1 MRDPAYASRRRGSL
15 RRIDL
20 RRAVTN
26 DFPLKAAALA
36 ISILALVAVL
46 ESAPGTPEEVVQT
59 YHVALERPE
68 VPAGDVLRGT
78 LGEVVV
84 KLRGPQPS
92 VAKLGPAD
100 LHPTPN
106 LDGAD
111 FTRNDI
117 QDVPV
122 RVPLTDQSVV
132 AETDPAAVPV
142 RLEKIVARSLTV
154 QVRFANDPPR
164 GFIPGTPT
172 FSSSEVRL
180 TGAQTLVASVA
191 AVFATIRF
199 GDTPIDISTS
209 AAAVPVDAGGNALDG
224 VQSDPPT
231 VQVSVPVLSTSSTR
245 TVPVLW
251 TLRGSV
257 AAGYWIS
264 RVTTDP
270 IAVPIQGTPATLAGI
285 DRLDTGPIDVGGL
298 VANKSFRV
306 PLVLPSGVSL
316 LQPTDAVVGV
326 TVVPL
331 SGTRPFPQVAVTVTG
346 VGPVLAADTDPRTV
360 DVVLAGPV
368 ATLAALGPDA
378 ITASVD
384 AAGKGS
390 GSFPADVV
398 LRLPAGVTAISLQP
412 ARVTLTM
419 KPR

>member
-1 MRDPAYASRRRGSL
+1 MRDPAYASRRRGGL

-36 ISILALVAVL
+36 ISVLALVAVL
-46 ESAPGTPEEVVQT
+46 ESTPEEAVQT

-68 VPAGDVLRGT
+68 VPAGYVLRGT

-84 KLRGPQPS
+84 RLRGPQPS

-100 LHPTPN
+100 LHPTLN

-122 RVPLTDQSVV
+122 HVPLNDLLVV
-132 AETDPAAVPV
+132 AETEPAAVPV
-142 RLEKIVARSLTV
+142 RIEKIVARSLTV

-164 GFIPGTPT
+164 GFMPGAPT

-180 TGAQTLVASVA
+180 TGAQSLVASVA

-199 GDTPIDISTS
+199 GDTPIDISTG
-209 AAAVPVDAGGNALDG
+209 AAAVPVDAGGTAVDG
-224 VQSDPPT
+224 VQADPPT
-231 VQVSVPVLSTSSTR
+231 VQVSVPVLSMSSTR

-251 TLRGSV
+251 TLRGAV
-257 AAGYWIS
+257 APGYWIS

-270 IAVPIQGTPATLAGI
+270 VAVPIQGAPATLAGV
-285 DRLDTGPIDVGGL
+285 DRLDTAPLDVTGL
-298 VANKSFRV
+298 TANRSFRV
-306 PLVLPSGVSL
+306 PLALPAGVSL
-316 LQPTDAVVGV
+316 LLPTDAVVGV

-331 SGTRPFPQVAVTVTG
+331 SGTRPFPQVAVTATG
-346 VGPVLAADTDPRTV
+346 VGAGLAADTDPRTV
-360 DVVLAGPV
+360 DVVVAGPV
-368 ATLAALGPDA
+368 ATLAALAPDA
-378 ITASVD
+378 VTATVD
-384 AAGKGS
+384 AGGKAS

-412 ARVTLTM
+412 IRVTVTI

>member
-1 MRDPAYASRRRGSL
+1 MRDPAYASRRRGGL

-36 ISILALVAVL
+36 ISVLALVAVL
-46 ESAPGTPEEVVQT
+46 ESTPEEAVQT

-68 VPAGDVLRGT
+68 VPAGYVLRGT

-84 KLRGPQPS
+84 RLRGPQPS

-100 LHPTPN
+100 LHPTLN

-122 RVPLTDQSVV
+122 HVPLNDLLVV
-132 AETDPAAVPV
+132 AETEPAAVPV
-142 RLEKIVARSLTV
+142 RIEKIVARSLTV

-164 GFIPGTPT
+164 GFMPGAPT

-180 TGAQTLVASVA
+180 TGAQSLVASVA

-199 GDTPIDISTS
+199 GDTPIDISTG
-209 AAAVPVDAGGNALDG
+209 AAAVPVDAGGTAVDG
-224 VQSDPPT
+224 VQADPPT
-231 VQVSVPVLSTSSTR
+231 VQVSVPVLSMSSTR

-251 TLRGSV
+251 TLRGAV
-257 AAGYWIS
+257 APGYWIS

-270 IAVPIQGTPATLAGI
+270 VAVPIQGAPATLAGV
-285 DRLDTGPIDVGGL
+285 DRLDTAPIDVTGL
-298 VANKSFRV
+298 TANRSFRV
-306 PLVLPSGVSL
+306 PLALPAGVSL
-316 LQPTDAVVGV
+316 LLPTDAVVGV

-331 SGTRPFPQVAVTVTG
+331 SGTRPFPQVAVTATG
-346 VGPVLAADTDPRTV
+346 VGAGLAADTDPRTV
-360 DVVLAGPV
+360 DVVVAGPV
-368 ATLAALGPDA
+368 ATLAALAPDA
-378 ITASVD
+378 VTATVD
-384 AAGKGS
+384 AGGKAS

-412 ARVTLTM
+412 IRVTVTI

>member
-1 MRDPAYASRRRGSL
+1 MRDPAYAAKRRGGL

-20 RRAVTN
+20 RRAITN

-36 ISILALVAVL
+36 ISVLALVAVL
-46 ESAPGTPEEVVQT
+46 ESTPEEAVQT
-59 YHVALERPE
+59 YHLALERPE
-68 VPAGDVLRGT
+68 VPAGYVLRGT

-84 KLRGPQPS
+84 TLRGPQPS

-100 LHPTPN
+100 LHPTLN
-106 LDGAD
+106 LTGAD

-122 RVPLTDQSVV
+122 RVLLNDQSVV
-132 AETDPAAVPV
+132 AQTDPAAVPV

-164 GFIPGTPT
+164 GFMPGTPT

-180 TGAQTLVASVA
+180 SGAQSLVASVA
-191 AVFATIRF
+191 AVLATIRF

-209 AAAVPVDAGGNALDG
+209 AAAVPVDAGGNAVDG

-231 VQVSVPVLSTSSTR
+231 VQVGVPVLSTSSTR

-251 TLRGSV
+251 SLRGSV
-257 AAGYWIS
+257 AAGFWIS

-285 DRLDTGPIDVGGL
+285 DRLDTGPIDVSGL
-298 VANKSFRV
+298 VANTSFRV

-316 LQPTDAVVGV
+316 LKPTDAVVGV

-331 SGTRPFPQVAVTVTG
+331 SGTRPFPQVAVTATG
-346 VGPVLAADTDPRTV
+346 VGAGLAADTDPRTV

-378 ITASVD
+378 VTATVD
-384 AAGKGS
+384 ATGRAS
-390 GSFPADVV
+390 GSSSAEVV